1 VIHKEE
7 KEPEKA
13 IKFFY
18 EGARKGD
25 YLSKIKFAYELM
37 NQTSIEK
44 EEFEDHYRLAQHWLE
59 EVIQH
64 LNAMEA

>member
-1 VIHKEE
+1 
-7 KEPEKA
+7 
-13 IKFFY
+13 
-18 EGARKGD
+18 
-25 YLSKIKFAYELM
+25 M

-64 LNAMEA
+64 LNVMESEGGASDTVRRY